1 MDFINWLS
9 DNELW
14 QGHCI
19 AFLCEQV
26 YVEGRKNPEKLR
38 AKNFSTK
45 AKQNNFW
52 DDSEKANFKRK
63 NNLVEP
69 PMPESCPITP
79 LSGYRQHIKAIQTFS
94 MASPENFAQ
103 TMMFS
108 PLSANVPFPKHWD
121 NFYVLMLIL
130 KHHFPNKVDKKEL
143 LATIDGFGDKYHALG
158 HSIASFK
165 FDTIEH
171 IWNARHQ
178 LYSELP
184 KLAAQGNDKAII
196 SRLSQI
202 PGVKPVK
209 AGFIA
214 QLLFGRAGCIDVH
227 NLDIYGKV
235 FPELKPKLD
244 PNRWQRGE
252 EGVDDY
258 VDTLQSLE
266 KKGIGTEQL
275 WDVWVDFVENY
286 FKMITEKGAYA
297 SLGSAIDPD
306 DPNYKALKGIEI
318 PKMIIGRE
326 GEKKGINV
334 PLVSG
339 KHGMGASATHL
350 QDDPDNVLM
359 QWHKMYRQGKPGSV
373 QASAIPFRKYITPT
387 GERPYDP
394 MVLGTQPSA
403 LHYFEPAISG
413 NNVDPDVIRQIIR
426 QRQDKGGRKAAAAA
440 LAAKKKREIRSFDFG
455 D

>member
-1 MDFINWLS
+1 MNFINWLS

-19 AFLCEQV
+19 AFLCEAA
-26 YVEGRKNPEKLR
+26 YVEGRKNPERLR
-38 AKNFSTK
+38 SKDFSKGSTQKSFWSPEEKSQFK
-45 AKQNNFW
+45 AKGK
-52 DDSEKANFKRK
+52 E
-63 NNLVEP
+63 LVEP

-79 LSGYRQHIKAIQTFS
+79 LSGYRQHISAIQAFS

-130 KHHFPNKVDKKEL
+130 KHYFPKKVNKEEL
-143 LATIDGFGDKYHALG
+143 VSVLDGFGDKYHALG
-158 HSIASFK
+158 HSIGGFK
-165 FDTIEH
+165 FDTIEY
-171 IWNARHQ
+171 IWNNRHQ
-178 LYSELP
+178 LFNELP
-184 KLAAQGNDKAII
+184 KLAAQGDDRAII

-202 PGVKPVK
+202 PGVKPIK

-235 FPELKPKLD
+235 FPDLKDKLD
-244 PNRWQRGE
+244 PKRWQRGE
-252 EGVDDY
+252 EGVEDY
-258 VDTLQSLE
+258 VSTLQDLE
-266 KKGIGTEQL
+266 KRGIGTQQL
-275 WDVWVDFVENY
+275 WDVWVDFVEHY
-286 FKMITEKGAYA
+286 FKMISEKGAYA
-297 SLGSAIDPD
+297 DLGSALDPD
-306 DPNYKALKGIEI
+306 DDAYQALKGISI
-318 PKMIIGRE
+318 PKEIIGRK

-339 KHGMGASATHL
+339 KHGLGASATHL
-350 QDDPDNVLM
+350 QDDPDEALK
-359 QWHKMYRQGKPGSV
+359 QWHKMYRKGEPGSV
-373 QASAIPFRKYITPT
+373 MASAIPFRKYKTPQ
-387 GERPYDP
+387 GDVPYDP

-413 NNVDPDVIRQIIR
+413 NDVDPDVIRRIIK
-426 QRQDKGGRKAAAAA
+426 QRQAQGGKKAAAARQA
-440 LAAKKKREIRSFDFG
+440 SSIRSLF
-455 D
+455 